1 MRANTPPSA
10 RHGRSGIRR
19 AFRLP
24 RRVMAG
30 FAAGV
35 AVAALALGGGSAWA
49 FWTAGAEASASMK
62 TAPVTLT
69 ITPSA
74 LDGVFV
80 NTTSTLTRTGSFT
93 VTNTSSTPGAVGATI
108 SGTGPLAAGLPVRI
122 WPNTVAA
129 CTAGTPASATSG
141 TWASAVA
148 PSVQGV
154 LPGSSVT
161 YCARTDVPVA
171 SRDAISA
178 ASGSQSTNP
187 VVTGTLTTAGW
198 PAKGAAVQTTQRTQA
213 IYPLPAANWLPD
225 GVSRWYTVRAAANT
239 NVCLDVSGSGTAG
252 GTPILSYGCYVTSN
266 QAFEILPVAA
276 GDDRLVAL
284 RPANAV
290 GTRLAIDPA
299 NGQQIIAVNGA
310 GDTRA
315 QQWYLQTMPGDRWQ
329 LVSALNGYCLV
340 LPTSSSVSST
350 SAAPCTSANV
360 SVELRR
366 EPVSF
371 SASGT
376 TVNISWGIGAGN
388 STLRLQTRNAG
399 TTGDAGWTTRSTLRG
414 LDARTFSFA
423 IPRIPSGEKEA
434 RIVDANDNV
443 VYGGMT
449 FTVPLTGALT
459 AGAGFG

>member
-1 MRANTPPSA
+1 MRANAPSSG
-10 RHGRSGIRR
+10 RHGLRGIRR
-19 AFRLP
+19 GIRLP
-24 RRVMAG
+24 RRVVAG

-35 AVAALALGGGSAWA
+35 AVATLALGGGSAWA
-49 FWTAGAEASASMK
+49 FWTAGADASTSVK

-69 ITPSA
+69 VTPSE
-74 LDGVFV
+74 LDGTFI
-80 NTTSTLTRTGSFT
+80 NTTSTLARMGSFT
-93 VTNTSSTPGAVGATI
+93 VTNTSATPGAVGATI
-108 SGTGPLAAGLPVRI
+108 SGTGPLASGLPIRI
-122 WPNTVAA
+122 WQLTGASCAPAVPTGAA
-129 CTAGTPASATSG
+129 SG

-148 PSVQGV
+148 PTVQGV
-154 LPGSSVT
+154 LPGASVT
-161 YCARTDVPVA
+161 YCVRTDVPVA
-171 SRDAISA
+171 SRDAIA
-178 ASGSQSTNP
+178 AAAGSQSTNP

-239 NVCLDVSGSGTAG
+239 NICLDVSGSGTSG

-266 QAFEILPVAA
+266 QAFEIVPVAA

-284 RPANAV
+284 RPGNAV

-315 QQWYLQTMPGDRWQ
+315 QQWYLQSMPGDRWQ

-340 LPTSSSVSST
+340 LPASSSVSST

-366 EPVSF
+366 EPVTF
-371 SASGT
+371 STSGS

-399 TTGDAGWTTRSTLRG
+399 TAGSGGWTTRSTLRG
-414 LDARTFSFA
+414 LDARAFSFDT
-423 IPRIPSGEKEA
+423 RFWLSGTREA

-449 FTVPLTGALT
+449 FTVPSSGAPT